1 MFIFSK
7 FGEAYV
13 FLLFVLKSYHKGRLV
28 MKEIL
33 MKYMEKYTTLKEE
46 EQQAIIE
53 EIVIKEFNKGT
64 YLIKQGDFPT
74 KHCFFVLKVC
84 VRQYHVEVDGKEV
97 TTNFFT
103 EEQAIMLVNLEEA
116 GQASNY
122 SLNCL
127 EDCVLV
133 VADVESEQEVYQ
145 QYKGLESMT
154 RRMRE
159 AYLIHAQHEYA
170 KFIRSSPEERY
181 KAIIQTRAD
190 LLQRVPQHQLASYLG
205 ITPESLSRIKKRMQ

>member
-1 MFIFSK
+1 
-7 FGEAYV
+7 
-13 FLLFVLKSYHKGRLV
+13 

-33 MKYMEKYTTLKEE
+33 MKYMEKYTTLQEE
-46 EQQAIIE
+46 EQEEIIE
-53 EIVIKEFNKGT
+53 DIVIMEFKKGT
-64 YLIKQGDFPT
+64 YLIKQGDYPT
-74 KHCFFVLKVC
+74 NNCFFVLKGC

-103 EEQAIMLVNLEEA
+103 EEQAILLFTIEEA
-116 GQASNY
+116 GQVSNS
-122 SLNCL
+122 SLHCV

-133 VADVESEQEVYQ
+133 VADFDSEQEMYQ
-145 QYKGLESMT
+145 QYMELESMT
-154 RRMRE
+154 RRMME
-159 AYLIHAQHEYA
+159 SYLIQAQHEYA
-170 KFIRSSPEERY
+170 RFIRSSPEERY

>member
-1 MFIFSK
+1 
-7 FGEAYV
+7 
-13 FLLFVLKSYHKGRLV
+13 

-33 MKYMEKYTTLKEE
+33 MKYMGKYTMLKEE
-46 EQQAIIE
+46 EQRAIIE
-53 EIVIKEFNKGT
+53 EIIIKEFKKGT

-74 KHCFFVLKVC
+74 KNCFFVLKGC

-103 EEQAIMLVNLEEA
+103 EEQAILLSHFEEA

-122 SLNCL
+122 ALTCL

-133 VADVESEQEVYQ
+133 VADFESEQAMYQ
-145 QYKGLESMT
+145 QYIELESMT
-154 RRMRE
+154 RRMME
-159 AYLIHAQHEYA
+159 AYLIQAQNEYA
-170 KFIRSSPEERY
+170 KFIRSSPKERY

-205 ITPESLSRIKKRMQ
+205 ITPESLSRIKKQI